1 MKIKRFV
8 APDMRTAIRQVRE
21 DQGPDA
27 VILSNRSINGGI
39 EIIAAVDYDEA
50 LVNHAIGSS
59 ARYGADRRDDEPMN
73 EGPNPSGRRKSVAP
87 SYAELAA
94 SYHAE
99 PPEEEDERSW
109 LAGSAEEDEPFQ
121 ESPRPA
127 SVEPSS
133 VKTGARRSR
142 PIPDNPYGGQYEDD
156 DFDVPRERGQDNARI
171 VWSQE
176 PNLMEVRR
184 ELSSVRNMLQ
194 SQFSNLAW
202 DRLSRERPIK
212 ATVLR
217 ELSAMGIEP
226 DLARQI
232 LEEMPATED
241 EQQAWRLP
249 LGMLARRV
257 PVGNDPIL
265 EKGGRIALVG
275 PTGVGKT
282 TTIAKLAA
290 RFALRHGKRHV
301 ALISTDHYRV
311 GGQEQL
317 HSYGRILGVPVFS
330 VDTAEE
336 LRETLLELDNKKLV
350 LVDSAGMSQRDSRI
364 PVQMDML
371 RRVEG
376 QALSV
381 NLVLSADSPAPT
393 MEETVRAYAD
403 VGLDGC
409 ILTKLDEA
417 TGLGGALSVAVRHAL
432 PIGYITDGQ
441 RVPED
446 IQPARSHRLVSRAVQ
461 LQRRWPGQVD
471 ENELA
476 ARFGQVAAQTM
487 A

>member
-50 LVNHAIGSS
+50 LVNQAIGGVS
-59 ARYGADRRDDEPMN
+59 RGRKHGGERQKPDDRPVAGRTSLPYEDHSRLEDD
-73 EGPNPSGRRKSVAP
+73 SQ
-87 SYAELAA
+87 
-94 SYHAE
+94 
-99 PPEEEDERSW
+99 EEDERSW
-109 LAGSAEEDEPFQ
+109 LGEMEEADLQAPRDGSQPYPYDDEMDAEPTPGPGVQ
-121 ESPRPA
+121 SGHY
-127 SVEPSS
+127 SGEPSS
-133 VKTGARRSR
+133 SV
-142 PIPDNPYGGQYEDD
+142 PDNGL
-156 DFDVPRERGQDNARI
+156 PRADSNARI

-184 ELSSVRNMLQ
+184 ELSSVRSMIEN
-194 SQFSNLAW
+194 QFSNLAW
-202 DRLSRERPIK
+202 DRLSKERPVK
-212 ATVLR
+212 AGVLR

-226 DLARQI
+226 DLAREI
-232 LEEMPATED
+232 LSKMPATSD
-241 EQQAWRLP
+241 PQQAWRMP
-249 LGMLARRV
+249 LGLLAQRV
-257 PVGNDPIL
+257 PVGEDRIL
-265 EKGGRIALVG
+265 ENGGRYAFVG

-330 VDTAEE
+330 VDSPEE
-336 LRETLLELDNKKLV
+336 LRETLMELDNKRLV
-350 LVDSAGMSQRDSRI
+350 LVDSAGMSQRDARI
-364 PVQMDML
+364 PVQLDML
-371 RRVEG
+371 RRIEG
-376 QALSV
+376 VPLSV

-393 MEETVRAYAD
+393 MEEIVRAYSD
-403 VGLDGC
+403 IDLDGC

-417 TGLGGALSVAVRHAL
+417 TGLGGALSIAVRHNL

-461 LQRRWPGQVD
+461 LQRQWPGKVD
-471 ENELA
+471 ESELA
-476 ARFGQVAAQTM
+476 ARFGAVAAQSI